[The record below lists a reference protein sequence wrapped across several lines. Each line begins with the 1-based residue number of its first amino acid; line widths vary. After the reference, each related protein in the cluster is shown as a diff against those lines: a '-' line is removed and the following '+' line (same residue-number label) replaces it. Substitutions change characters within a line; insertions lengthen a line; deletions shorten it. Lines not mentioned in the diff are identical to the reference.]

1 MYNQIQQLSEPDQ
14 LYDSVMRREVNFKKI
29 MFFNILYDFPLF
41 RQYNITAKVMY
52 QNLIQLHWV
61 DDSNQKT
68 VSVEDI
74 YEITDIASLGKNK
87 AKKRNSPSEAQPEV
101 DLTWSLF

>member
-1 MYNQIQQLSEPDQ
+1 
-14 LYDSVMRREVNFKKI
+14 
-29 MFFNILYDFPLF
+29 
-41 RQYNITAKVMY
+41 MY
-52 QNLIQLHWV
+52 QNLIQLYWV
-61 DDSNQKT
+61 DDSNQET

-101 DLTWSLF
+101 DLTPREDDFVITLDEQRWQLGSVQGYNPESDVIEIQYL